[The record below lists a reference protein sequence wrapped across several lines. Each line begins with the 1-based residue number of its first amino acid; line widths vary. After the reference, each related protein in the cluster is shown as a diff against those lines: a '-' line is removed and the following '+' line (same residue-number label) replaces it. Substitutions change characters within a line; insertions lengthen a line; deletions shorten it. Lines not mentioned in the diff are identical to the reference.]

1 MIIDL
6 KNLELI
12 PELLKELKNLKQ
24 DFHNFSN
31 KNKPNL
37 TRLVNVA
44 KFLNVSKVT
53 IYNMI
58 EDGRL
63 KENVHFVKQLNK
75 NKVRIIFIESAIIK
89 YQKENLWRFI
99 IEMVF
104 YTFV

>member
-12 PELLKELKNLKQ
+12 PELLQELKNLKQ

-63 KENVHFVKQLNK
+63 KENVHFVKQLNR